1 MSRIGKLPVAIPKGV
16 EIKQNGQIL
25 EFKGGK
31 HTRTLDTKGHVNV
44 KIEEGKLLFT
54 PVDDSSQSKAF
65 WGTYRVLANNI
76 VTGLTQG
83 FERRLDITGVGYRAT
98 VKGNALELL
107 LGFSHP
113 INYDIPA
120 DIEIVVEKNTH
131 VIIKGVDKQVVGQVA
146 SEIRGFRPPEPY
158 KGKGVRYSDEVIVR
172 KAGKTAKK

>member
-1 MSRIGKLPVAIPKGV
+1 MSRIGKMPVAIPKGV
-16 EIKQNGQIL
+16 EVKQNGHIL

-31 HTRTLDTKGHVNV
+31 QSRTLDTKGHVNI
-44 KIEEGKLLFT
+44 KIEEDKLVFI

-65 WGTYRVLANNI
+65 WGTYRVLASNI
-76 VTGLTQG
+76 VTGLTKG
-83 FERRLDITGVGYRAT
+83 FERRLDITGVGYRAA
-98 VKGNALELL
+98 VKGQSLELL

-113 INYDIPA
+113 INYAIPA
-120 DIEIVVEKNTH
+120 DIEIEVEKNTH

-146 SEIRGFRPPEPY
+146 AEIRGFRPPEPY